1 MLTHSHKI
9 RLSFLVTFLS
19 FFLFTVLFSPLLV
32 FAAGWSLDQQTGV
45 WTYVELYS
53 DGPGYSLKKGWHD
66 DVDGY
71 RYYLHDETGHMLTGY
86 HVIGD
91 KLCYFKE
98 EPNQGNYRQHE
109 DMFWY
114 YYENGNVPYGALIA
128 MCDLPGDG
136 SPVGSGADGP
146 GFAIEETG
154 TSSGSDGE
162 ETSIASKTDD
172 ASVSIDDHTDTDDAT
187 VNDTTAIENRD
198 IETDD
203 ETDDDS
209 DHETTSDIPKDENN
223 KDDGEDDAYD
233 DSGEDNPGADDD
245 DDSANDDTGGSG
257 AEDVTHEGPCVAH
270 DSIAAIRETL
280 ETDPAAYDACIE
292 NFCRK
297 GFRLRSNGID
307 FSLDGEDPPET
318 AITDM
323 LLAFSEGETIDISA
337 VLYGTDGDELRFMS
351 IDTPEELVLP
361 MHAGVHPVK
370 DGKNRFYGESDDLP
384 DGTEAF
390 TNHGGVVNTLPF
402 GLLNESHLTYQYLD
416 EDAGTDDEA
425 SDGEDTDDG
434 NNREMTDD
442 ETGDDEASDGET
454 DDSEVTGDDVDGAVL
469 RFDMY
474 GCDLYEVLRDSDG
487 NEVKT
492 RRVELL
498 EKRLKYDSFY
508 PQRKNQ
514 PEKAYTRF
522 FFPSAE
528 EVGADLDSE
537 PQDADG
543 STEDVSA
550 FEDADGSTEEAS
562 DVDERLR
569 AAILEGEACWLRS
582 LSAMPEDEAE
592 VDVWK
597 HMFLSQDGG
606 AVSETY
612 MKDAMPTRFYFT
624 VE

>member
-1 MLTHSHKI
+1 
-9 RLSFLVTFLS
+9 
-19 FFLFTVLFSPLLV
+19 
-32 FAAGWSLDQQTGV
+32 
-45 WTYVELYS
+45 
-53 DGPGYSLKKGWHD
+53 
-66 DVDGY
+66 
-71 RYYLHDETGHMLTGY
+71 
-86 HVIGD
+86 
-91 KLCYFKE
+91 
-98 EPNQGNYRQHE
+98 
-109 DMFWY
+109 
-114 YYENGNVPYGALIA
+114 
-128 MCDLPGDG
+128 
-136 SPVGSGADGP
+136 
-146 GFAIEETG
+146 
-154 TSSGSDGE
+154 
-162 ETSIASKTDD
+162 
-172 ASVSIDDHTDTDDAT
+172 
-187 VNDTTAIENRD
+187 
-198 IETDD
+198 
-203 ETDDDS
+203 
-209 DHETTSDIPKDENN
+209 
-223 KDDGEDDAYD
+223 
-233 DSGEDNPGADDD
+233 
-245 DDSANDDTGGSG
+245 
-257 AEDVTHEGPCVAH
+257 
-270 DSIAAIRETL
+270 
-280 ETDPAAYDACIE
+280 
-292 NFCRK
+292 
-297 GFRLRSNGID
+297 
-307 FSLDGEDPPET
+307 
-318 AITDM
+318 
-323 LLAFSEGETIDISA
+323 
-337 VLYGTDGDELRFMS
+337 
-351 IDTPEELVLP
+351 

-498 EKRLKYDSFY
+498 EKRLKYDSLY